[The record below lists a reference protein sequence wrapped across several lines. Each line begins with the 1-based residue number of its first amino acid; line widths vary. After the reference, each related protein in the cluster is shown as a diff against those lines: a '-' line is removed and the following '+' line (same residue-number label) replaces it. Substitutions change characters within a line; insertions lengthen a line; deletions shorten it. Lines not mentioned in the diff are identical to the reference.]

1 MFHKQIL
8 LITILSSIGFNIFA
22 TSDIYIYPNKGQSS
36 QQQSQDRYECHVWA
50 ANQSG
55 FDPSTYHAS
64 NPGPVRVASASGRH
78 YPHRHHR
85 DLDPISGAA
94 GGAALGALGGAIGGD
109 AGKGAAIG
117 AGVGA
122 LAGIFSSVGNQ
133 QRKKERQAEILAQQA
148 AQQSQ
153 HAFDLDQ
160 DRANYK
166 RALSACLEAHDYTV
180 K

>member
-1 MFHKQIL
+1 MFGKQAQLFIA
-8 LITILSSIGFNIFA
+8 ITVFSLNVLAG
-22 TSDIYIYPNKGQSS
+22 SDFFIYPNKGQSA

-50 ANQSG
+50 TQQSG

-64 NPGPVRVASASGRH
+64 SPAPVYVATASGGH
-78 YPHRHHR
+78 YPRAH

-94 GGAALGALGGAIGGD
+94 GGAALGALGGAIAGD

-122 LAGIFSSVGNQ
+122 LAGILNAAGNHKR
-133 QRKKERQAEILAQQA
+133 RKETQAQILAQQA

-153 HAFDLDQ
+153 QFAKQEQ

-166 RALSACLEAHDYTV
+166 RAISACLEARSYTV
-180 K
+180 R

>member
-1 MFHKQIL
+1 MSKLQTL
-8 LITILSSIGFNIFA
+8 SLIILSCIGFSVFA
-22 TSDIYIYPNKGQSS
+22 NSEIYIYPNKGQNPE
-36 QQQSQDRYECHVWA
+36 QQSKDRYQCHVWA

-64 NPGPVRVASASGRH
+64 APAAVHVASASGRH
-78 YPHRHHR
+78 YPHRR
-85 DLDPISGAA
+85 ELNPISGAA

-122 LAGIFSSVGNQ
+122 LAGIFSSAGSH
-133 QRKKERQAEILAQQA
+133 QREKEKQAHVSAQQA
-148 AQQSQ
+148 AQQPQ
-153 HAFDLDQ
+153 QAYDLEQ
-160 DRANYK
+160 DSANYK
-166 RALSACLEAHDYTV
+166 RAISACLEAHDYTV